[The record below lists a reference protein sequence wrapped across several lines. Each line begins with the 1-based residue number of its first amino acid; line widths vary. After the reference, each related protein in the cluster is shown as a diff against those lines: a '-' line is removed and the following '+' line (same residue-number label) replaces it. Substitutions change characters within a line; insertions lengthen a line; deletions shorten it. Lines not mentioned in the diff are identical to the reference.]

1 MAPLLLA
8 FAAWLFLWVG
18 AACAGAPAR
27 PPVVAPLVPL
37 PEPAPAVAVTTAPPP
52 ADASLLPSMLLPA
65 GDAVDAEV
73 ARIGDLVLRQSHAYA
88 RILVANPKLALSAVD
103 LLVFDVLVAHHA
115 EQFGIRVG
123 RERVDELAAAEERR
137 FRSQVQQELGGTLD
151 FQGWLWRVYGQ
162 READW
167 RQTLRVRTAQRLYQG
182 YVIRYLAA
190 REDRVAVRFLVHKD
204 EKVAAEVVAKVRA
217 GADFA
222 TLALRHSEDPS
233 RSDGGLLPAFGRDF
247 EHPVAAV
254 AFGLQKGEVS
264 APFRAR
270 FGDGERWFTVFCVD
284 RMPGR
289 DLPFADLFAEVDRD
303 LEAQPLT
310 NLEITAYTLR
320 WRQQVAP
327 SVPVEAANR

>member
-1 MAPLLLA
+1 M
-8 FAAWLFLWVG
+8 
-18 AACAGAPAR
+18 
-27 PPVVAPLVPL
+27 
-37 PEPAPAVAVTTAPPP
+37 TAPPP
-52 ADASLLPSMLLPA
+52 AEDGFAPSILLPA
-65 GDAVDAEV
+65 GDATDAEV

-103 LLVFDVLVAHHA
+103 LLVFDVLVARHA

-123 RERVDELAAAEERR
+123 RERVEALATAEEQR
-137 FRSQVQQELGGTLD
+137 FRTQVQQELGGTLD

-182 YVIRYLAA
+182 YVIRYLAS

-204 EKVAAEVVAKVRA
+204 EKVAADVVAKVKA

-247 EHPVAAV
+247 EHPVAGV
-254 AFGLQKGEVS
+254 AFGLKKGEVS

-289 DLPFADLFAEVDRD
+289 DVPFAEVFAAIDRD
-303 LEAQPLT
+303 LEQQPLT

-320 WRQQVAP
+320 WRKQVGATAP
-327 SVPVEAANR
+327 GHAVDR